1 MARRTFFSF
10 DYRYIWKVN
19 QIRNIPNITGVA
31 AAGFADASI
40 WEEAKK
46 KSAAAIKRMIDDALK
61 NTTVTVVFVNSGT
74 AGRKFIDYEID
85 QSLAR
90 GNGLVGVKIHNV
102 KDSSGKPGTEGA
114 APTQIAA
121 NGFKTYTYS
130 TSDRL
135 AAWIEEAAK
144 KAGK

>member
-1 MARRTFFSF
+1 MARRVFFSF
-10 DYRYIWKVN
+10 DYRRVWKVN

-31 AAGFADASI
+31 AAGFADASL

-46 KSAAAIKRMIDDALK
+46 KSDAAIKKMIDQALER
-61 NTTVTVVFVNSGT
+61 TSVTVVFIDYGT
-74 AGRKFIDYEID
+74 QGRKFINYEID

-102 KDSSGKPGTEGA
+102 KDSSGNTGTEGA

-130 TSDRL
+130 NADRL

>member
-10 DYRYIWKVN
+10 DYRYVWKVN
-19 QIRNIPNITGVA
+19 QIRNIPNIIGVA

-61 NTTVTVVFVNSGT
+61 NTTVTVVFVNYGT
-74 AGRKFIDYEID
+74 AERKFINYEID

-90 GNGLVGVKIHNV
+90 DNGLVAVQIHNV
-102 KDSSGKPGTEGA
+102 KDKDGSTGSPGKIPA
-114 APTQIAA
+114 QIEA
-121 NGFKTYTYS
+121 NGFKAYNYVNK
-130 TSDRL
+130 DRL
-135 AAWIEEAAK
+135 AAWVEEAAK
-144 KAGK
+144 IAGK